1 MHVGVVVY
9 DSIEQTSGGYRY
21 DRKLVEHLRDRGD
34 DVEVVSIPRPSD
46 RREGVSRS
54 LRRRLDRPFDVL
66 LQDEL
71 CFPSLWRLNL
81 RLTRPDTLVALVH
94 LLSSGGSRTPA
105 DRRVEATYLRGV
117 DAAVCTSADTR
128 QRLDDLAALPSTVAP
143 PAGRVEGGA
152 LSPARVERRARKRP
166 LRVVFLGTVA
176 PRKGVVTLVDALAG
190 LDGAWEATLAGRL
203 DADPDYA
210 DRVREAID
218 GHGLTD
224 RVTVPGPVPEEDLP
238 ALLERAHVLAVP
250 SRYEPFGMVYL
261 EAMEYGVVPLA
272 STVGGAD
279 ELVDDGANGCLVDPG
294 DAEGLR
300 AALATL
306 RDDRETLA
314 SLATGALET
323 ADTHPDWASSMARV
337 RAFLCSTVDSY

>member
-1 MHVGVVVY
+1 
-9 DSIEQTSGGYRY
+9 
-21 DRKLVEHLRDRGD
+21 
-34 DVEVVSIPRPSD
+34 
-46 RREGVSRS
+46 
-54 LRRRLDRPFDVL
+54 
-66 LQDEL
+66 
-71 CFPSLWRLNL
+71 
-81 RLTRPDTLVALVH
+81 
-94 LLSSGGSRTPA
+94 
-105 DRRVEATYLRGV
+105 
-117 DAAVCTSADTR
+117 
-128 QRLDDLAALPSTVAP
+128 
-143 PAGRVEGGA
+143 
-152 LSPARVERRARKRP
+152 
-166 LRVVFLGTVA
+166 
-176 PRKGVVTLVDALAG
+176 
-190 LDGAWEATLAGRL
+190 
-203 DADPDYA
+203 
-210 DRVREAID
+210 
-218 GHGLTD
+218 
-224 RVTVPGPVPEEDLP
+224 VPEEDLP